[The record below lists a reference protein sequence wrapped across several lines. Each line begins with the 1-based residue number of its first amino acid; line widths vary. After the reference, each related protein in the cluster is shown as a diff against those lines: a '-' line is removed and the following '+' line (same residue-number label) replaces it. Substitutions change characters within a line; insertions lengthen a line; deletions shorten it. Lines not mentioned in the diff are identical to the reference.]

1 MVKKRKIS
9 DAERVLTH
17 VAAGLDALERKLDK
31 SSKAAAREGGVMLAH
46 ACAEHDR
53 ARGVGMALALVV
65 EPLLAEIEGGAS

>member
-1 MVKKRKIS
+1 MVKKRQIS

-53 ARGVGMALALVV
+53 ARGVGMALALIV